1 MRYRTLRIVISKG
14 WSLLICSLS
23 VVVLALA
30 SSCRS
35 KKVNKTPEVVE
46 EEEESTSQVVAQDYV
61 NSRAGRSLSPIL
73 ELPGDSKAVRDM
85 IQESNALRE
94 TLSRSMNSVVYG
106 PPEVMERRA
115 AENAKMRHQ
124 IDSIDNEINKARKK

>member
-1 MRYRTLRIVISKG
+1 M
-14 WSLLICSLS
+14 
-23 VVVLALA
+23 
-30 SSCRS
+30 
-35 KKVNKTPEVVE
+35 VE

-73 ELPGDSKAVRDM
+73 ELPGDSKVVRDM
-85 IQESNALRE
+85 VQESNALRE

-115 AENAKMRHQ
+115 AENEQMRHQ
-124 IDSIDNEINKARKK
+124 IDSIDNEIKKARQK

>member
-1 MRYRTLRIVISKG
+1 MAYKRFRIVLSRG
-14 WSLLICSLS
+14 WTLIVCSVS
-23 VVVLALA
+23 VAVLALCG
-30 SSCRS
+30 CRS

-115 AENAKMRHQ
+115 AENEKMRHQ
-124 IDSIDNEINKARKK
+124 IDSIDNEINKARQK

>member
-14 WSLLICSLS
+14 WSLLVCSLS

-35 KKVNKTPEVVE
+35 KKVNKTPEAVE

-106 PPEVMERRA
+106 PPEMMERRA
-115 AENAKMRHQ
+115 AENEKMRHQ

>member
-1 MRYRTLRIVISKG
+1 MRCRTLRIVVSKG
-14 WSLLICSLS
+14 WSLLVCSLS
-23 VVVLALA
+23 VAVLALA

-35 KKVNKTPEVVE
+35 KKVNKTPEAVE
-46 EEEESTSQVVAQDYV
+46 EEEENTSQVVAQDYV
-61 NSRAGRSLSPIL
+61 NSRAGRSLSPLL

-115 AENAKMRHQ
+115 AENEKMRHQ
-124 IDSIDNEINKARKK
+124 IDSIDNEINKARQK